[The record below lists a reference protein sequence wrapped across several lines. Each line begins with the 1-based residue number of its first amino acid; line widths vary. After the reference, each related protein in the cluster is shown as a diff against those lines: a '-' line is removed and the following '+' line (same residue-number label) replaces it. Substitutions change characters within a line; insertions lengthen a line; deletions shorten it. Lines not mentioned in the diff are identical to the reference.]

1 MVVGELGVPDDVFI
15 GTARQQ
21 LAALAHITRLLSLD
35 DLWTGY
41 LEGAKTVPREDVGF
55 EGLRGLAADMEGA
68 LGLAVGAVPDVRATL
83 DRLTD
88 DSVVGAL
95 GIVLGAAPSLA
106 DVIGWILRQGSSGI
120 APRLTLIGA
129 CDYIEAEAGNE
140 LEILQ
145 GKARSLESRELPDPD
160 LRPLFRCMGTLVG
173 VGSVTALAAVGAV
186 ATVGVAPAIG
196 LGVVAYAFSLSEAWE
211 KSQCAEMRPKK
222 KKHKAKR
229 YKF

>member
-1 MVVGELGVPDDVFI
+1 MAVGGLGVPDDVFI

-21 LAALAHITRLLSLD
+21 LAALAHVTRLLSLD

-41 LEGAKTVPREDVGF
+41 LEGAKKAPREDVGF
-55 EGLRGLAADMEGA
+55 DGLRGLAADMEAA
-68 LGLAVGAVPDVRATL
+68 LELAVGAVPDVRATL

-95 GIVLGAAPSLA
+95 GIVLEAAPSLT
-106 DVIGWILRQGSSGI
+106 DLIGWILRQGSSGT
-120 APRLTLIGA
+120 APRQTLIGA
-129 CDYIEAEAGNE
+129 CDYIETEAGNE

-173 VGSVTALAAVGAV
+173 IGGVAALAAIGAV
-186 ATVGVAPAIG
+186 ATIGVAPTIG
-196 LGVVAYAFSLSEAWE
+196 LGVVAYGYSLSEAWD
-211 KSQCAEMRPKK
+211 KSKCAEIRLP
-222 KKHKAKR
+222 KKHKGKHF
-229 YKF
+229 KF